1 MNKIYFEY
9 LESIKAPTYSK
20 AKVKSAVK
28 AEISEKNK
36 KKALQALTIY

>member
-20 AKVKSAVK
+20 SKVKSAVK

-36 KKALQALTIY
+36 KKAPQALTIY